1 VHLSAQGWAAPL
13 RREVRGESWSLDNL
27 VLRLAWRALAV
38 KIREQA
44 FALFRPLMADLRFF
58 VTQEGTLNKGGSGND
73 TVFNFTGVGSSTT
86 IKGIDGDDLIQLTN
100 QTTAIT
106 VRSNTTTVLAS
117 AGANSAGFVNTVY
130 SGAYESAG
138 TIAFGI
144 KTAGSATLSAG
155 AVVENSYTIQ
165 NLQATGIQNL
175 RSTLIAGGKGNDSI
189 YLGDQLATFDK
200 ASVRGGAG
208 NDILGSYNSGAS
220 TAGDFGHFSG
230 SEIKGGAGNDTVFA
244 VVSASSATSFK
255 TVGNAGNDSVA
266 FSASNETNKG
276 FVGGGA
282 GNDTITFVAVSANSI
297 TVKGGDGKDSIN
309 FNASTDAEKG
319 LINAGS
325 GADTINLTLGIVSAT
340 SVYGGEGDD
349 SIVASGV
356 SDGGSNIF
364 DAGAG
369 ADTVFF
375 QSAEADTISA
385 STVAG
390 GAGDD
395 SILLHAMSA
404 GSFQSGFIKG
414 GAGNDTITID
424 ALQAAG
430 SAGMVGSTIKG
441 GAGADSIT
449 VSAVGAGSELGA
461 SATFAYDTWNQSTL
475 SSMDT
480 LTFNTAAVSAGA
492 SFDSA
497 QILVDVSMG
506 LTTGVSGAGAVG
518 AVSASGGFVVW
529 SGYSDNSLT
538 ARVSAINA
546 GYTTTGDF
554 AVFTTDNT
562 TRYLFVQG
570 GTTDLVARL
579 SDDDQLS
586 AGLGTLIRSG
596 NSIGFGS

>member
-1 VHLSAQGWAAPL
+1 MRL
-13 RREVRGESWSLDNL
+13 ESWSLDNL
-27 VLRLAWRALAV
+27 VNSLARSALAG
-38 KIREQA
+38 KIQRQA
-44 FALFRPLMADLRFF
+44 LALFRPLMADLRFY
-58 VTQEGTLNKGGSGND
+58 VTQEGSLFKGGSGND

-86 IKGIDGDDLIQLTN
+86 VKGLEGDDLISFAN

-106 VRSNTTTVLAS
+106 VAGAATTVV
-117 AGANSAGFVNTVY
+117 NSAGNQSAGFLNALY

-138 TIAFGI
+138 TIAFGV
-144 KTAGSATLSAG
+144 KTAGAVTLSAG
-155 AVVENSYTIQ
+155 TTPHASAGVQV
-165 NLQATGIQNL
+165 LGRTGIQNL

-200 ASVRGGAG
+200 VSVRGGAG
-208 NDILGSYNSGAS
+208 NDILGSYNSGAN

-230 SEIKGGAGNDTVFA
+230 SEIKGGAGNDSVFA
-244 VVSASSATSFK
+244 VVSANSSTSARL
-255 TVGNAGNDSVA
+255 VGNAGNDSVA
-266 FSASNETNKG
+266 FSATNEANKG
-276 FVGGGA
+276 FIGGGA
-282 GNDTITFVAVSANSI
+282 GNDTITFVAVSANSN
-297 TVKGGDGKDSIN
+297 TVKGGDGADSIN

-325 GADTINLTLGIVSAT
+325 GADTINLTLGIASST
-340 SVYGGEGDD
+340 SVYGGEGKD

-356 SDGGSNIF
+356 TDNGKNVF

-369 ADTVFF
+369 ADTIFF

-385 STVAG
+385 STIAGGAGNDSILLQVVSAGVVQSGFIQG

-395 SILLHAMSA
+395 
-404 GSFQSGFIKG
+404 
-414 GAGNDTITID
+414 TIIID
-424 ALQAAG
+424 AQRVAG
-430 SAGMVGSTIKG
+430 SAGVVGSTLKG

-449 VSAVGAGSELGA
+449 VSAVGAGAG
-461 SATFAYDTWNQSTL
+461 SATFAYDTWKQSTL

-480 LTFNTAAVSAGA
+480 LTFNTAAVSAGTT
-492 SFDSA
+492 FDSA
-497 QILVDVSMG
+497 QILVSVSMG

-518 AVSASGGFVVW
+518 QVSASGGFVVF
-529 SGYSDNSLT
+529 SGYADDNLT

-546 GYTTTGDF
+546 GYTTTGDY

-579 SDDDQLS
+579 SDDNQLS
-586 AGLGTLIRSG
+586 AGLGSLIRSG
-596 NSIGFGS
+596 NTIGFAK